1 MPSVSIAPPTKA
13 QTTTAITLKANC
25 SVIFNPFFIKFTLLT
40 PLGYNQITKRNPKG
54 AKTMDQIKEK
64 YDELTSAD
72 LSKIAAELTAVAVS
86 NGALNDINKGDVV
99 SKVSQ
104 VYKKI
109 FFEITKFELAD
120 VES

>member
-1 MPSVSIAPPTKA
+1 LGT
-13 QTTTAITLKANC
+13 
-25 SVIFNPFFIKFTLLT
+25 IKLQNKT
-40 PLGYNQITKRNPKG
+40 QSKG
-54 AKTMDQIKEK
+54 AKTMNEIKEK

-86 NGALNDINKGDVV
+86 NGALNDVDKGDVA

-104 VYKKI
+104 VYKRI